1 MSLNWKERTLKTV
14 AEFVYAVVA
23 AVIIRLYVF
32 ETMLVPTP
40 SMVPTIQI
48 GDRLF
53 VEKVTYTTRLPRIGE
68 IVVFWS
74 PTPDERAQ
82 KMLRLF
88 DKFMD
93 MFSPRKFKG
102 HVKLVK
108 RLVGEAGD
116 TLEIKKASDGKYH
129 LFVNGK
135 IPDPL
140 KNIEYL
146 PEGIFHYPSLLNW
159 LYRASKVRNDPKEYT
174 DTLIEIAKESGEE
187 EKFLRDLFVPTLRY
201 VESKY
206 GSASIDKFI
215 RETIAFPSSELVV
228 LMRKL
233 GVKVDRLSSI
243 LESAKR
249 LSEMSSEY
257 SVEDVSAPF
266 LVFSIVGGKSDLT
279 GGKFYPGEPYDKYYE
294 EYLSKLNLSKYIR
307 RAKDGHVIVT
317 VPKGFLF
324 FMGDNTRESLDSRF
338 FGFVPKEN
346 VIGWPIL
353 RIWPMDRFGP
363 VQIRK
368 KKGE

>member
-1 MSLNWKERTLKTV
+1 MDLNWKKITLKTIG
-14 AEFVYAVVA
+14 EFAYAVVA

-40 SMVPTIQI
+40 SMVPTIQV

-53 VEKVTYTTRLPRIGE
+53 VEKITYTTRLPRIGE

-82 KMLRLF
+82 AMLRLF

-108 RLVGEAGD
+108 RLVGESGD

-140 KNIEYL
+140 KDIEYL
-146 PEGIFHYPSLLNW
+146 PEGIFQYPELLNW
-159 LYRASKVRNDPKEYT
+159 LYRASKVRNDPKKYT
-174 DTLIEIAKESGEE
+174 ELLLEIAKESGEQ
-187 EKFLRDLFVPTLRY
+187 EKFLRDLFVPTIRY
-201 VESKY
+201 VKTRY
-206 GSASIDKFI
+206 GEDGVKKFI
-215 RETIAFPSSELVV
+215 MQTIAFPSSELVIM
-228 LMRKL
+228 MRKI
-233 GVKVDRLSSI
+233 GVRVDRLSYI
-243 LESAKR
+243 LNDAR
-249 LSEMSSEY
+249 RIAQMSSEY
-257 SVEDVSAPF
+257 SVSDISAPF

-279 GGKFYPGEPYDKYYE
+279 GNRFYPGEPYDKYYE
-294 EYLSKLNLSKYIR
+294 EYLSKLDLSKYIR

-317 VPKGFLF
+317 IPDGFLF

-353 RIWPMDRFGP
+353 RIWPLNRFGP
-363 VQIRK
+363 VQIREK
-368 KKGE
+368 KVE